1 MTYDPIDRPEEK
13 PSITSIPNIKT
24 KWFCFMSV
32 GSNRIACRE
41 RSCHCLRCLVA
52 GNRAHLLPKT
62 GLSKTVTQSQHTHQ
76 LITHTSTTH
85 SHTGPKKCLNH
96 ETCGPWRI
104 YTVVPDDKEWDRV
117 IAFLNEEGRN
127 EEQRW
132 NDYCGC
138 YDQR

>member
-1 MTYDPIDRPEEK
+1 MYNTFFPK
-13 PSITSIPNIKT
+13 
-24 KWFCFMSV
+24 
-32 GSNRIACRE
+32 
-41 RSCHCLRCLVA
+41 LVYQK
-52 GNRAHLLPKT
+52 LLH
-62 GLSKTVTQSQHTHQ
+62 SYNTHINV
-76 LITHTSTTH
+76 LTHTSMMY
-85 SHTGPKKCLNH
+85 SPTGPKRCLNY